1 MPILFWRHPRRL
13 PQANPAAL
21 VCIVWYSRR
30 ARPALPD
37 TCRCFRRGGHLFL
50 LSSGGSGQAAG
61 LLVVAGFHCIGNA
74 LLPWVPEIF
83 TDSIPIVLGVVR
95 GFHVA
100 SGSALLRPFPSRR
113 LVGGAGSTV
122 LWRIIGHHCLRLGF
136 NPQPLCC
143 GNVPRKRGGNSG
155 IFFETIARSTG

>member
-1 MPILFWRHPRRL
+1 MG
-13 PQANPAAL
+13 
-21 VCIVWYSRR
+21 R

-61 LLVVAGFHCIGNA
+61 LLVVAGFHCIGNT
-74 LLPWVPEIF
+74 LLPWVLEIF

-100 SGSALLRPFPSRR
+100 SGSAFLRPFPSRR

-122 LWRIIGHHCLRLGF
+122 SWRIIGHHCLRLGSTLPNHF
-136 NPQPLCC
+136 AGAMFREDGEATAEFFSKQLHAPL
-143 GNVPRKRGGNSG
+143 VRRPRIQTEGTEDDG
-155 IFFETIARSTG
+155 